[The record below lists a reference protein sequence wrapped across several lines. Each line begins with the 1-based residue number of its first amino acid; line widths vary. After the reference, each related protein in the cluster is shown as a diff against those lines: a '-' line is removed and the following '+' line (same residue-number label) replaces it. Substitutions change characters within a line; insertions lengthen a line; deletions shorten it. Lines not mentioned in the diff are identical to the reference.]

1 MNEMSS
7 LVQVCCEPD
16 YDQDSRMHPLTYHL
30 SWRVLVFLDPLS
42 ISQFAP
48 LTRDLAE
55 ISEPIANTL
64 LIFAKFHLEGYSS
77 EALCLRVIEEDP
89 FFPFL
94 GIVWERHETTET
106 TANEIERE
114 ILHF

>member
-7 LVQVCCEPD
+7 LVQVRCEPD
-16 YDQDSRMHPLTYHL
+16 YDQDSRMHPLTHDL

-48 LTRDLAE
+48 LNRDLAE

-64 LIFAKFHLEGYSS
+64 LILAKFHLKGYSS
-77 EALCLRVIEEDP
+77 EALCLRMIETDP

-94 GIVWERHETTET
+94 GVSWVRHET
-106 TANEIERE
+106 TANEIEKE

>member
-1 MNEMSS
+1 
-7 LVQVCCEPD
+7 
-16 YDQDSRMHPLTYHL
+16 MHPLTYHL

-48 LTRDLAE
+48 LNRDLAE

-64 LIFAKFHLEGYSS
+64 LILAKFHLEGYSP
-77 EALCLRVIEEDP
+77 EALCLRVIEGDP

-94 GIVWERHETTET
+94 GIVLGE
-106 TANEIERE
+106 A
-114 ILHF
+114 